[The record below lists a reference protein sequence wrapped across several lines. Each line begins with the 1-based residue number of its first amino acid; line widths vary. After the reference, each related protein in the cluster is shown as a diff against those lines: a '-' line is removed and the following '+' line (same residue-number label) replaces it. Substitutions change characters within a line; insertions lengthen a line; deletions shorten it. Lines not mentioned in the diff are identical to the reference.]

1 MGVGVVD
8 CVVGVDV
15 VVVFGVFFVVLV
27 SLLVLVFFIVL
38 LVLVL
43 VLLVVVVVYVYLWC
57 SQVVTNS
64 LHPPAFCFLLPTL
77 LVGG

>member
-43 VLLVVVVVYVYLWC
+43 VLLLVVVYVYLWC